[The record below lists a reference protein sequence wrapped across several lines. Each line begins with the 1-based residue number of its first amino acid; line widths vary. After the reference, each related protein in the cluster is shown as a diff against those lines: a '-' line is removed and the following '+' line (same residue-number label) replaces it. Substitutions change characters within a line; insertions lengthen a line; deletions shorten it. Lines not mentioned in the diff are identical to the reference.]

1 MRASVE
7 GFAAL
12 PGDRARPILVVQRN
26 FIVPEEVR
34 AVPPTALG
42 MRAASGRVAGP
53 AVVHDGAG
61 AVGRGAGA
69 GQGRIHQQT
78 GLGHGQAGVL
88 FLSRSVSRTTKKWA
102 SMTRVA

>member
-1 MRASVE
+1 MD
-7 GFAAL
+7 F
-12 PGDRARPILVVQRN
+12 ILVVQRN
-26 FIVPEEVR
+26 FMLTEQVL

-42 MRAASGRVAGP
+42 MRAAGGRVACP
-53 AVVHDGAG
+53 SVVHDGQG
-61 AVGRGAGA
+61 AVGRGTGA
-69 GQGRIHQQT
+69 GQDGVHQQA